1 MARSRYN
8 NLSGEGTPELLREGD
23 NVSVSKISMANLHA
37 SNAVT
42 VDLFIQKQ
50 NLGKFYLIKNVSIP
64 ALTSLIYDTTID
76 TKDGGF
82 SLFINLTKSASETP
96 IVDVIAF

>member
-8 NLSGEGTPELLREGD
+8 NLSGEGTTELLREGD

-42 VDLFIQKQ
+42 VDL
-50 NLGKFYLIKNVSIP
+50 LSKNKILVNF
-64 ALTSLIYDTTID
+64 T
-76 TKDGGF
+76 
-82 SLFINLTKSASETP
+82 
-96 IVDVIAF
+96 